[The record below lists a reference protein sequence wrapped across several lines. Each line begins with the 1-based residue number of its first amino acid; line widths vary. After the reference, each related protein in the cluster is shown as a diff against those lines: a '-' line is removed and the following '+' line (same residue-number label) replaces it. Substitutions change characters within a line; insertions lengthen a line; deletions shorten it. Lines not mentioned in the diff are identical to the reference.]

1 MVFKMKNY
9 DVVGLGNPLVD
20 IIIRS
25 KDEILEELNIPKG
38 SMNLVEVKRQT
49 EIIEKNFDQKS
60 TITLGG
66 SCANTMVMVSQLG
79 GRSGYNG
86 KVGTD
91 KYSIIFE
98 EELVAAG
105 TATFL
110 KNQKGATGS
119 TVILVTPDAE
129 RSMNTHLG
137 MCLEFSSE
145 DVDLKAIEETNYLYV
160 EGYLWDTPVQK
171 KAVKCALEHAKKVG
185 TKISLTL
192 SDSFCV
198 ERHKEQFISLTQ
210 NYVDLLF
217 CNDAEAE
224 LITGEKDVEKQI
236 KLLSPL
242 VDHIVLTMGKMGSV
256 VYVNNKMTTFKAFEV
271 SAVDT
276 TGAGDSFAAGYLYA
290 INRDYSTQDAG
301 NLASYCAAIVVSQ
314 VGPRYRGDF
323 KSKVQPYLKN

>member
-1 MVFKMKNY
+1 MKNF

-25 KDEILEELNIPKG
+25 KDDILKELNIPKG
-38 SMNLVEVKRQT
+38 SMNLVDVKRQT
-49 EIIEKNFDQKS
+49 EIIDKNFDQKS
-60 TITLGG
+60 TIALGG
-66 SCANTMVMVSQLG
+66 SCANTMVMISQLG

-91 KYSIIFE
+91 KYSRVFE
-98 EELVAAG
+98 NELIAAG

-145 DVDLKAIEETNYLYV
+145 DVDLKAIAETNYLYV

-171 KAVKCALEHAKKVG
+171 KAVKCALEYAKKVG

-198 ERHKEQFISLTQ
+198 ERHKEQFISLTRD
-210 NYVDLLF
+210 YVDLLF
-217 CNDAEAE
+217 CNDTEAE

-236 KLLSPL
+236 KILSTL
-242 VDHIVLTMGKMGSV
+242 VDHIVLTMGKRGSV
-256 VYVNNKMTTFKAFEV
+256 VYVNNKITTFKAFDV
-271 SAVDT
+271 NAVDT

-290 INRDYSTQDAG
+290 VNRAYSTQDAG